1 VQALRKAVF
10 YILVLVYLAV
20 CPYVI
25 LYSFGFILNPKDKN
39 IVQTG
44 LVEIKSIPE
53 DATVYLDDVPWADK
67 TPLIMRRVLPGK
79 HAVKVSLEGHVPW
92 RREISVSTG
101 KPVVYENLLLFPQ
114 TWEPKE
120 ISSQRFSTIVPV
132 PGTNIIVLGQ
142 EDSAGKLFI
151 FEGNNNYM
159 QPLVH
164 IAEETKNR
172 SVVNVFTIEGSDVVI
187 VETLVAGRK
196 GYLWIEIGEKKSQAR
211 EISHLF
217 LEQPRTI
224 VWDPETPYRLFSWQA
239 GHLNLVDV
247 DQDSTKLKVLKD
259 IKGFGLYHTQ
269 IYYLDE
275 EGRFLRTDVEGTDEE
290 VLLAHRELRTILFKN
305 RTDVRII
312 WLDKKTVIF
321 IDSNGSL
328 IANHLPYNFVNQGVI
343 GWQFDRQVRR
353 LLVWTMKRIGILDFS
368 EASMEDD
375 SVFDRGPGVN
385 WIYDKGQDIRTCY
398 WVNRGSH
405 VLFRD
410 KGYAYLLELD
420 PYSEPVLYFV
430 TRMDEESGMSYM
442 EETGNM
448 YFLGESDGKLMVQN
462 LVPIEHRSSLIRTR
476 NEAASGGK

>member
-1 VQALRKAVF
+1 MQAVRKAVF
-10 YILVLVYLAV
+10 YVLVLVYLAV
-20 CPYVI
+20 CPCVI
-25 LYSFGFILNPKDKN
+25 LYSFGFILNPRDKN

-53 DATVYLDDVPWADK
+53 GATVYLDDVPWADK
-67 TPLIMRRVLPGK
+67 TPLIMRGILPGK

-92 RREISVSTG
+92 TREISVSTG
-101 KPVVYENLLLFPQ
+101 KPVVYGNVLLFPK

-120 ISSQRFSTIVPV
+120 ISPQRFSTIVPV
-132 PGTNIIVLGQ
+132 PGTNFIVLGQ
-142 EDSAGKLFI
+142 GDSAGELFV

-159 QPLVH
+159 QPLVR

-187 VETLVAGRK
+187 VETVVGGRK
-196 GYLWIEIGEKKSQAR
+196 GYLWIKIGEEKSQAR

-217 LEQPRTI
+217 LEQPRMI
-224 VWDPETPYRLFSWQA
+224 VWDPEAPYRLFSWQA

-247 DQDSTKLKVLKD
+247 DQDSTKLKVFKG

-275 EGRFLRTDVEGTDEE
+275 EGQFLRTDAKGTGEE
-290 VLLAHRELRTILFKN
+290 VLLADRELRTILFEN

-312 WLDKKTVIF
+312 WLDRETVIF
-321 IDSNGSL
+321 IDSKGSL
-328 IANHLPYNFVNQGVI
+328 IANYLPYNFVNQGVI
-343 GWQFDRQVRR
+343 GWQFDRKVRR
-353 LLVWTMKRIGILDFS
+353 LLVWTRERIGILDFS
-368 EASMEDD
+368 KASMENER
-375 SVFDRGPGVN
+375 VFERGPRVK
-385 WIYDKGQDIRTCY
+385 WIYDKGQDIRKCY
-398 WVNRGSH
+398 WVNKGSH

-410 KGYAYLLELD
+410 KGYTCLLELD
-420 PYSEPVLYFV
+420 PYSGPILSSVI
-430 TRMDEESGMSYM
+430 RMDEESRMSYM

-462 LVPIEHRSSLIRTR
+462 LVPIEHRSFPIRIR
-476 NEAASGGK
+476 NEPASGGE